1 MHHLV
6 LGVNTSIG
14 STGNPHRKVFIVFAE
29 DYL

>member
-1 MHHLV
+1 VDNLM

-14 STGNPHRKVFIVFAE
+14 STGNPHRKVLIVFAK